1 MTARF
6 AIDRVVVTL
15 AGIAPAEAERTAR
28 ALHGALIE
36 RLGGWRPD
44 VAGAAPLNLG
54 VLDLGSIGLAA
65 RLDAATLA
73 AVVGDRMMAS
83 IDAAITRSQE
93 KVR

>member
-15 AGIAPAEAERTAR
+15 AGITPAEAERTAR
-28 ALHGALIE
+28 ALQGALIE

-44 VAGAAPLNLG
+44 VAGTAPLNLG
-54 VLDLGSIGLAA
+54 VLDLGSIELA

-73 AVVGDRMMAS
+73 AIVGDRMMAS